1 MNHKIVSFYAKDL
14 PEEIAILQKKVFEKF
29 NLELEQVCF
38 DTSSHLHSGAINK
51 YVRENNDWDSIS
63 IFDIDCIPIEANCI
77 DRAIDIIKDGNTVY
91 GNAQIGNSYV
101 FIGASFLNFTREV
114 WNKVVPLWDNPI
126 TPNLSSDVFYSA
138 PYPNPKGDV
147 VVHDV
152 GEIFLREAERAG
164 SSVVVAY
171 PTHVHGNP
179 DWKYGP
185 YQYFGD
191 RKFEYGIGTEFES
204 GTYHNFQIRFQNRQA
219 FFVDYC
225 KKILE

>member
-126 TPNLSSDVFYSA
+126 TPNLSSDVFIL
-138 PYPNPKGDV
+138 
-147 VVHDV
+147 H
-152 GEIFLREAERAG
+152 R
-164 SSVVVAY
+164 
-171 PTHVHGNP
+171 T
-179 DWKYGP
+179 
-185 YQYFGD
+185 
-191 RKFEYGIGTEFES
+191 
-204 GTYHNFQIRFQNRQA
+204 QIR
-219 FFVDYC
+219 
-225 KKILE
+225 KEM